1 MKLKAYTPGRILGA
15 LRRRG
20 LAYLKKVQYR
30 PGVSPIKRG
39 TVLFDAFNGKA
50 IGDSPLDIFLQLQ
63 KDRPDLKFFWT
74 VSGNSKAPA
83 GSVGLRFESKAW
95 FEALATS
102 EYLVANSA
110 LPWYFKKV
118 DGQTYLQTWHGT
130 PLKRLVRDLP
140 EGELTQSYLDL
151 MSREA
156 KAWDYLIS
164 PNPYSSEIFP
174 KAFGYTGKVL
184 ETGYPRNDRLTTH
197 TAADRQAIRTK
208 LGVTDSKTI
217 LALYAPTWR
226 DNQRTVSGS
235 WEAVS
240 YLDPEMVY
248 PEGVQ
253 VMFRGHTNTAP
264 SKNTGSAIDVTAYPD
279 ITELYIA
286 ADVLITDYSSVMFD
300 YSITGKPILFLAPD
314 IDRYRSE
321 RGFYFDF
328 EAEAPG
334 PILKTARDVLETL
347 GKLPEIAKGFQS
359 AYKHW
364 QQKFNSLEDGK
375 AAKRVTGA
383 VWAGRE

>member
-1 MKLKAYTPGRILGA
+1 VNLKAYTPGRILGA

-30 PGVSPIKRG
+30 PGALPIKRG
-39 TVLFDAFNGKA
+39 TVLFDAFNGKV

-63 KDRPDLKFFWT
+63 KVRPDLTFLWT
-74 VSGNSKAPA
+74 VNDASTAPA
-83 GSVGLRFESKAW
+83 GSVGVKFESKAW

-118 DGQTYLQTWHGT
+118 EGQTYLQTWHGT
-130 PLKRLVRDLP
+130 PLKRLVKDLP
-140 EGELTQSYLDL
+140 EGELTKSYLDL
-151 MSREA
+151 MDREA
-156 KAWDYLIS
+156 EAWDYLIS
-164 PNPYSSEIFP
+164 PNPFCSEVLP
-174 KAFGYTGKVL
+174 RAFGFSGEVL

-197 TAADRQAIRTK
+197 TAADRQAIRAK

-226 DNQRTVSGS
+226 DYQRTVTGS

-240 YLDPEMVY
+240 YLEPDMVY
-248 PEGVQ
+248 PDGVQ
-253 VMFRGHTNTAP
+253 MMFRGHTNTTP
-264 SKNTGSAIDVTAYPD
+264 SKSTGSAINVTSYPD

-300 YSITGKPILFLAPD
+300 FSVTGKPILFLAPD
-314 IDRYRSE
+314 LERYRAE

-328 EAEAPG
+328 ETEAPG
-334 PILKTARDVLETL
+334 PILKTADEVLETL
-347 GKLPEIAKGFQS
+347 GKLPETAKTFQS

-364 QQKFNSLEDGK
+364 QLKFNSLEDGR
-375 AAKRVTGA
+375 ASERVTSA
-383 VWAGRE
+383 VWAARQ

>member
-1 MKLKAYTPGRILGA
+1 MNLKAYTPGRILGA

-30 PGVSPIKRG
+30 PGESPIKRG
-39 TVLFDAFNGKA
+39 TVLFDAFNGKS
-50 IGDSPLDIFLQLQ
+50 IGDSPLDIFFQLQ

-74 VSGNSKAPA
+74 VNGNSNAPA

-110 LPWYFKKV
+110 FPWYFKKV
-118 DGQTYLQTWHGT
+118 EGQTYLQTWHGT
-130 PLKRLVRDLP
+130 PLKRLVRDLAD
-140 EGELTQSYLDL
+140 GELTKSYLDL
-151 MSREA
+151 MKREA
-156 KAWDYLIS
+156 KAWDYLVS

-174 KAFGYTGKVL
+174 KAFGYSGRVL
-184 ETGYPRNDRLTTH
+184 ETGYPRNDRLTKH
-197 TAADRQAIRTK
+197 TAAERQVIRSK

-217 LALYAPTWR
+217 LVLYAPTWR
-226 DNQRTVSGS
+226 DNQRTVTGS

-240 YLDPEMVY
+240 YLEPDMVY
-248 PEGVQ
+248 PDGVQ
-253 VMFRGHTNTAP
+253 VMFRGHTNTSPA
-264 SKNTGSAIDVTAYPD
+264 KNTGSAIDVTSYPD

-286 ADVLITDYSSVMFD
+286 SDVLITDYSSVMFD
-300 YSITGKPILFLAPD
+300 YSVTGKSILFLAPD
-314 IDRYRSE
+314 INRYRAE

-334 PILKTARDVLETL
+334 PILSTAGEVLETL
-347 GKLPEIAKGFQS
+347 GKLPEIAKSFQS

-364 QQKFNSLEDGK
+364 QQKFNSLEDGQ
-375 AAKRVTGA
+375 AAKRVTSA